1 MNKIPSRATRSL
13 PGIALSVLA
22 VALAQPAAAQT
33 AQPAAATTPPP
44 AAEPA
49 ASPKI
54 EEIVVTGSRIRGVS
68 AVGSNVIAID
78 QSKIAAEPV
87 TSTADLL
94 RRVPQVVGL
103 GQNRNGGTA
112 QNGAAN
118 ATRGAGINLRGI
130 GTTATL
136 ILADGMRMPA
146 QGTQGQYTDPSV
158 LPSIALSRVE
168 VVADGASAIY
178 GSDAIA
184 GVVNFITRKNFD
196 GAEFRLRDGFTTGSY
211 GEQQLSG
218 IVGKTWTGGYVT
230 VSGEYTHNSALQASD
245 LPWYQD
251 DNRYRG
257 GRDLRVTNCNP
268 STITVGGQT
277 YAIPAGG
284 VTKANVGSLV
294 AGTSNKCFYNSYD
307 TVIPSQTRYSVL
319 ANASQEIGDRLR
331 IFGEGFYSRRNGVI
345 ASNTTTFTATVRNTN
360 PFFVSP
366 VAGATSVTVPY
377 SLVPELGSDI
387 YPYRSYSWSGSA
399 GVEGKLFGDWT
410 ATAYYSHGESYDI
423 SDRRTGVNAA
433 ALAAALA
440 DTNPATALNVFG
452 GTNNPA
458 TLARIHDNYFQ
469 IIGRSRLDVGNLQFS
484 GTVVELPGGNL
495 KLAVGGEYR
504 REYTFTDLVSG
515 SSLAQVHTADRG
527 SRNVK
532 AVFGELYI
540 PIIGGGN
547 AMPGVQELSLSVAG
561 RYEDYSDFGST
572 SNPKVGVTW
581 RPVRG
586 LSIRGSYGT
595 SFRAPTFTE
604 VSQIAG
610 GAGLYYDTLPG
621 ASGNLTGIGI
631 AGGNPNLKPET
642 ATTWSG
648 GVEFKPVFVPGLTLT
663 GTYWNIDYKN
673 QIQALRGTSGILTNP
688 LYASFVTLN
697 PTAAQVNALIN
708 SGLPINQ
715 AINTSAVA
723 FIVDGRRQNLGRSKV
738 SGVDLGFNYAT
749 SLGEVKIDGGIQ
761 GTYYTRYKFQAVPGA
776 AMTSVIGTI
785 NFPQRFRFQADLGA
799 TYGKLHGRVTLNHLS
814 GYDNTGVTPIQ
825 KVSDYD
831 TVDASISI
839 DITKQLSL
847 SLDVRN
853 LLNENP
859 PFVDQTRGYDP
870 QSTNPIPR
878 LVSVT
883 AGIKF

>member
-1 MNKIPSRATRSL
+1 MEKFSHQCAS
-13 PGIALSVLA
+13 GIAMGVLA
-22 VALAQPAAAQT
+22 LALAQGVAAQT
-33 AQPAAATTPPP
+33 TAAPATSAPSDEAAPTPK
-44 AAEPA
+44 AL
-49 ASPKI
+49 

-94 RRVPQVVGL
+94 RRVPQVIGL

-112 QNGAAN
+112 QNAGAN

-130 GTTATL
+130 GTNATL
-136 ILADGMRMPA
+136 ILSDGMRLPA

-196 GAEFRLRDGFTTGSY
+196 GAEFRLRSGFTGGSY
-211 GEQQLSG
+211 GEQQLAG

-230 VSGEYTHNSALQASD
+230 VSGEYTHNSALMAND

-268 STITVGGQT
+268 STITAGGQT

-284 VTKANVGSLV
+284 VTRANVGALV
-294 AGTSNKCFYNSYD
+294 AGTSNKCFYNSAD
-307 TVIPSQTRYSVL
+307 AVIPSQTRYSML
-319 ANASQEIGDRLR
+319 ANASQDIGESLR
-331 IFGEGFYSRRNGVI
+331 VFANGFYSRRSGHLVN
-345 ASNTTTFTATVRNTN
+345 NNTTFTATVRNTN

-377 SLVPELGSDI
+377 SLVPELGGDV
-387 YPYRSYSWSGSA
+387 YPYRSNSWSAA
-399 GVEGKLFGDWT
+399 GGAELKLFSDWS
-410 ATAYYSHGESYDI
+410 ATAYYSHGASYDI
-423 SDRRTGVNAA
+423 SDRRTGVNAV

-452 GTNNPA
+452 GPNNPA
-458 TLARIHDNYFQ
+458 TLAKIHDNYFQ
-469 IIGRSRLDVGNLQFS
+469 IIGRNKLDVGNLQFS
-484 GTVVELPGGNL
+484 GTLLELPGGKL

-515 SSLAQVHTADRG
+515 TSLAQIHTADSG
-527 SRNVK
+527 SRTVK
-532 AVFGELYI
+532 ALFGELYI
-540 PIIGGGN
+540 PIVGGAN
-547 AMPGVQELSLSVAG
+547 AMPGVQELSFSVAG
-561 RYEDYSDFGST
+561 RYEDYSNFGST

-586 LSIRGSYGT
+586 IAVRGSYGT

-604 VSQIAG
+604 ISTIAG

-621 ASGNLTGIGI
+621 ASGNQTGIGI

-642 ATTWSG
+642 AKTWSG
-648 GVEFKPVFVPGLTLT
+648 GVEVKPVFVPGLTLT

-697 PTAAQVNALIN
+697 PTAAQVAALIN

-715 AINTSAVA
+715 AINTSAVS

-738 SGVDLGFNYAT
+738 SGVDFGFNYAT
-749 SLGEVKIDGGIQ
+749 SFGDLKLDGGIQ
-761 GTYYTRYKFQAVPGA
+761 GTYYTTYKFQAVPGA
-776 AMTSVIGTI
+776 ALTSVIGTI
-785 NFPQRFRFQADLGA
+785 NFPQRFRAQADLGA

-814 GYDNTGVTPIQ
+814 GYDNTGITPVQ
-825 KVSDYD
+825 KVRDYD
-831 TVDASISI
+831 TVDASISV
-839 DITKQLSL
+839 DITRQLSL
-847 SLDVRN
+847 SVDVRN
-853 LLNENP
+853 MLNENP

-870 QSTNPIPR
+870 QSTNPVPR

-883 AGIKF
+883 AGVKF